1 MLTKRRF
8 LINAVFWAFSSAT
21 LAGGSF
27 IAPAFAQD
35 IPVDHASGH
44 ADIAQNPQK
53 LVVFDLGV
61 MDNMTRLGVEETIV
75 GIAQSP
81 LPDYLE
87 RFSDKKYAR
96 VGSLFEPDYEAVAAL
111 EPDLI
116 IVGGRSQA
124 KYGDLAAI
132 APTLDLTVDNNRY
145 LESVADNVRILGEIF
160 DKKDQANQEITQLT
174 QDVAQLKTLASNK
187 GRGLLILTTGGKM
200 SAYGPGSRFGILH
213 SDFGVVAA
221 ASDLSVGTH
230 GEPISFEFILETN
243 PDWLFVIDR
252 DAAIGRSADAAQQL
266 LDNPVVGKTLAA
278 EKKQIVYLNPQNWY
292 LIGGGLSGLH
302 QTIDQI
308 RAAYAG

>member
-1 MLTKRRF
+1 
-8 LINAVFWAFSSAT
+8 
-21 LAGGSF
+21 
-27 IAPAFAQD
+27 
-35 IPVDHASGH
+35 
-44 ADIAQNPQK
+44 
-53 LVVFDLGV
+53 
-61 MDNMTRLGVEETIV
+61 
-75 GIAQSP
+75 
-81 LPDYLE
+81 
-87 RFSDKKYAR
+87 
-96 VGSLFEPDYEAVAAL
+96 VAAL

-132 APTLDLTVDNNRY
+132 APTVDLSVDNNRY
-145 LESVADNVRILGEIF
+145 LDSVADNVRILGEIF
-160 DKKDQANQEITQLT
+160 DKKNQAEQKIAQLT
-174 QDVAQLKTLASNK
+174 QDVAQLKELASDK

-200 SAYGPGSRFGILH
+200 SAYGAGSRFGILH

-252 DAAIGRSADAAQQL
+252 DAAIGRSTGAAQQL
-266 LDNPVVGKTLAA
+266 LDNPVVSKTLAA